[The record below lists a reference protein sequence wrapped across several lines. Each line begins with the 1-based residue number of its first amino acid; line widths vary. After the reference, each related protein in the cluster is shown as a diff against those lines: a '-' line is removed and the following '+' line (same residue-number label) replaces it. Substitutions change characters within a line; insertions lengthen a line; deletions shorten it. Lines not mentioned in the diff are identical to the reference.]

1 MLKEALIRSL
11 AKDGYLKT
19 PAVTGAFRKIDR
31 ADFVQEENK
40 KEAYE
45 NYPFSI
51 GFGQTISQPLTVAF
65 MLELLEPKPG
75 EKILDVGTGSG
86 WQAALLAHIV
96 GEQGIV
102 VAVERIADL
111 FMLAGKNISKYGFL
125 DSGVVK
131 LINADGSKGYAVA
144 APFDKI
150 IAAAA
155 GSKIPEAWKEQLKV
169 GGRIVAPVGDSI
181 VVLDKKGPAEFE
193 ERRHFGFKFVPLVIG
208 DRAEP
213 AY

>member
-1 MLKEALIRSL
+1 MLKETLIRSL

-19 PAVTGAFRKIDR
+19 LAITNAFKKIAR
-31 ADFVQEENK
+31 EDFVLEENK

-45 NYPFSI
+45 NYPLPI

-86 WQAALLAHIV
+86 WQAALLAQIV
-96 GEQGIV
+96 GEQGTV
-102 VAVERIADL
+102 VAIERIADL

-131 LINADGSKGYAVA
+131 LINADGSKGYAA
-144 APFDKI
+144 SAPFDKI
-150 IAAAA
+150 IAAAS
-155 GSKIPEAWKEQLKV
+155 GDKIPEAWKEQLKV

-181 VVLDKKGPAEFE
+181 IVLDKKGPAEFE
-193 ERRHFGFKFVPLVIG
+193 ERRYFGFKFVPLVIG
-208 DRAEP
+208 DKAEP
-213 AY
+213 AS